1 VLGRDACVELEVGG
15 EGRRSAGGAAG
26 GGCGGGGLRG
36 GGLDLEAASGG
47 ERRSLSP
54 ADLLVATS
62 PTPVL
67 GRAAGPELE
76 EEGGG
81 SELATPLAPVAVGWP
96 DRTVDFFRGMWR
108 NERPGND
115 PRIVL

>member
-1 VLGRDACVELEVGG
+1 MELEVGG

-96 DRTVDFFRGMWR
+96 DRTVDFFSRDVAQR
-108 NERPGND
+108 EARE
-115 PRIVL
+115 